1 MYQRRHV
8 NQEIWRWEAILVG
21 GFSHLEKYESQLGR
35 IIPYI
40 MEHKIHVPNHQPA
53 IMLQLVG
60 DWTPLRNTGQRET
73 VFPATNARLTA
84 IWNHQPNMPCG
95 NFGFVAADTPKA
107 RMVLHE
113 IEWIE
118 WWTLYIYTHPYSHRV
133 KMPPHTCSELSV
145 RILLWNASAVQKHQ
159 RLIDTMKK
167 IYIYIHIQI

>member
-118 WWTLYIYTHPYSHRV
+118 WWTLYIYI
-133 KMPPHTCSELSV
+133 HTLTATEWKCRHTLAQNCQCEFCCGMHLPCK
-145 RILLWNASAVQKHQ
+145 NTN
-159 RLIDTMKK
+159 D
-167 IYIYIHIQI
+167 